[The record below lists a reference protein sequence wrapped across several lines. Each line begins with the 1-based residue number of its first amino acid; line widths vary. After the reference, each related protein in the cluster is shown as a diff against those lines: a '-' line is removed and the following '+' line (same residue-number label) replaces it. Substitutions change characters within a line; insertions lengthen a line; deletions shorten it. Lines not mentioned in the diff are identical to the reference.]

1 MSPFRQERVTIEAM
15 SRHRSWKLTEI
26 LGNAEV
32 RDHRRDM
39 HGRCQSGQ
47 SAGVVVWCHYDRLG
61 LRHREGPSD
70 LSGRPEERATNGANG
85 LGDAKWM

>member
-1 MSPFRQERVTIEAM
+1 
-15 SRHRSWKLTEI
+15 
-26 LGNAEV
+26 
-32 RDHRRDM
+32 M

-85 LGDAKWM
+85 LGDAKWR